1 MPHGGIAEVL
11 GIGLLSG
18 DAECVQGGQTPFL
31 GESMPLRGEISTEV
45 RWCTICTA
53 VSSPSAQHTP
63 CMLETSLESSM
74 PILAPGPLRAL
85 CVEEGRE
92 QREGGP
98 TRLGFPRDIF

>member
-1 MPHGGIAEVL
+1 ML

-85 CVEEGRE
+85 RVEQGRE
-92 QREGGP
+92 RSAKMW
-98 TRLGFPRDIF
+98 RDAAFPAVLF